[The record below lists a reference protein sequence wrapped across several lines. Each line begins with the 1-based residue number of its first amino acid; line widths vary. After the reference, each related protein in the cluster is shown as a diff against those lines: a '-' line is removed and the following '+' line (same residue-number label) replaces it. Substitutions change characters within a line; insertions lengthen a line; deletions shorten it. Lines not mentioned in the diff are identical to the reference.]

1 MKKNPMV
8 RFKDMAR
15 HAKIKKASKILFAT
29 IAIALTFGFYGAD
42 FSNIKTSDV
51 ATGLT
56 VAALPVFMVAGAFK
70 ELEGDDLVKFKAEA
84 TPDQLDE
91 YYVALNKHN
100 RAKLEELIKA
110 NASKED
116 VQKLLDALKNTP
128 NESLEAIKEE
138 VVRLAGELK
147 ALKEQESGLDKNTLK
162 AQIKSWIETNKG
174 ALGNIKGGQKADL
187 TPLVCKVASPMTP
200 SNTYNGSAYLP
211 QPEFQAGANEIV
223 RVQPTF
229 WDYIKKGATNSAAY
243 VWVNKKN
250 PLGAAGFIGPGVA
263 KPGVSFEIATEISNA
278 KKVAV
283 SEKCATELLED
294 IDGMASWIQQ
304 EIAYQLKQKINT
316 TLMTGVASSTV
327 PAGIQTISS
336 QYSLTT
342 VKTTNPN
349 HWDAIRACVAQL
361 RSGNLQG
368 PVTAFMNPVDYAN
381 MVLTKAQS
389 QGQLFVPAETG
400 ATIVEDNN
408 VPVGYVQVALLDY
421 YKVLIYKDF
430 ALTFGWENDDF
441 TKNLVTTLG
450 EMRIHQFFSENHTG
464 AFIYDTFAN
473 IETAITAAP

>member
-1 MKKNPMV
+1 MKKNPMI
-8 RFKDMAR
+8 RFKDVKR
-15 HAKIKKASKILFAT
+15 HNKIKLNGLL
-29 IAIALTFGFYGAD
+29 ALTIVFAIICVGIYNAD
-42 FSNIKTSDV
+42 FSHLQISDV
-51 ATGLT
+51 AG
-56 VAALPVFMVAGAFK
+56 VSMAILPVFLVGGTFK
-70 ELEGDDLVKFKAEA
+70 ELSSEDLITFKAEA
-84 TPDQLDE
+84 TAEQLGE
-91 YYVALNKHN
+91 YYDALNKFN
-100 RAKLEELIKA
+100 RNKLEELIKA

-116 VQKLLDALKNTP
+116 VQKLLDALKLTP
-128 NESLEAIKEE
+128 NENLDAIKSEVIRLAAELKAIKEN
-138 VVRLAGELK
+138 GSPINKDDLK
-147 ALKEQESGLDKNTLK
+147 T
-162 AQIKSWIETNKG
+162 QIKYWIETNKS
-174 ALGNIKGGQKADL
+174 ALTNIKGGQKADL

-200 SNTYNGSAYLP
+200 YNTYNGSAYLP
-211 QPEFQAGANEIV
+211 QPEFEVGINEIV

-229 WDYIKKGATNSAAY
+229 WDYIKKGRTMAAAY

-263 KPGVSFEIATEISNA
+263 KPGISFEIATEISNA
-278 KKVAV
+278 KKIAV

-316 TLMTGVASSTV
+316 TLMNGAASSTV
-327 PAGIQTISS
+327 PAGIQTISVS
-336 QYSLTT
+336 YSLTT

-361 RSGNLQG
+361 RSGNLMG

-408 VPVGYVQVALLDY
+408 VPVGYIQVALLDY
-421 YKVLIYKDF
+421 YKILIYKDF

-450 EMRIHQFFSENHTG
+450 EMRLHQFFSENHTG